1 MSAAQVATPRFNPTL
16 APKMN
21 LATAMRQRAIAMSAL
36 ERIAVLGGPASVAA
50 RDVLERLRK
59 EVSR

>member
-1 MSAAQVATPRFNPTL
+1 MSAALATPRFNPTL

-36 ERIAVLGGPASVAA
+36 ERIAVLGGPASVTA
-50 RDVLERLRK
+50 RDVLAKLRS
-59 EVSR
+59 EPSR